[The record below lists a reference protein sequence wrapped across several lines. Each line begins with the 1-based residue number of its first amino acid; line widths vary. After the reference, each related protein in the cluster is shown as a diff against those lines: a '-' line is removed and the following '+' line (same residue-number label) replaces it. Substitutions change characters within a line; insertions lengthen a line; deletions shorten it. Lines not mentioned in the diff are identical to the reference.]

1 MSERKKMNQDG
12 LKRWMHNRFG
22 MFIHWGLYA
31 LPARHE
37 WVKSREKIT
46 DEDYQKYFANFDPDL
61 YNPEE
66 WAQYAREAGMKY
78 VVLTTKHHEGFCLW
92 DSRHTDY
99 KVTNTPYG
107 KDLLKPFVKAFRSQG
122 IRIGLYHSLID
133 WHHPDYTVDRTHP
146 MCDNEEWKEKNKHR
160 DMNKYADY
168 LHAQTREILTDFGE
182 IDMIFFDFSI
192 KDHKTGE
199 VIKGRDAWKSEELV
213 GMVRELQPNI
223 LINDRLDLDDTD
235 WGWDFL
241 TPEQIALTK
250 PPERN
255 GRVIPWET
263 CQTFSGSW
271 GYHRDEHTWKS
282 VEQLLKLLID
292 TVSKGGNLILNVG
305 PTARGEFDF
314 RAKERLAEMGKW
326 MKVHSR
332 SIYGCKQAPDGFV
345 PPSDCRLTYNP
356 ETKRLYVH
364 VFSWSPTGELYLDGL
379 SGRVKYAQLLN
390 DGSEIGFGAR
400 AIWQTQWETVP
411 EHTLSFNLPVRKPDV
426 VVPVIEL
433 FLE

>member
-46 DEDYQKYFANFDPDL
+46 DENYQRYFANFNPDL
-61 YNPEE
+61 YDPEE

-78 VVLTTKHHEGFCLW
+78 VVLTTKHHDGFCLW
-92 DSRHTDY
+92 DSKHTDY
-99 KVTNTPYG
+99 KATKTPYG

-133 WHHPDYTVDRTHP
+133 WHHPHYTVDCNYP
-146 MCDNEEWKEKNKHR
+146 MRDSEEWKEKNKHR
-160 DMNKYADY
+160 DMNKYAYY
-168 LHAQTREILTDFGE
+168 LHAQIREILTDFGE

-213 GMVRELQPNI
+213 KMVRELQPNI

-235 WGWDFL
+235 WGWDFV
-241 TPEQIALTK
+241 TPEQIALSK

-255 GRVIPWET
+255 GEVIPWET
-263 CQTFSGSW
+263 CQTFGGSW

-292 TVSKGGNLILNVG
+292 TVSKGGNLLLNVG

-314 RAKERLAEMGKW
+314 RAKERLVGMGKW

-364 VFSWSPTGELYLDGL
+364 VFSWPSTGELYLDGL

-390 DGSEIGFGAR
+390 DGSEIEFGAR
-400 AIWQTQWETVP
+400 AIWQAQWETVP
-411 EHTLSFNLPVRKPDV
+411 EHKISFKLPVRKPDA